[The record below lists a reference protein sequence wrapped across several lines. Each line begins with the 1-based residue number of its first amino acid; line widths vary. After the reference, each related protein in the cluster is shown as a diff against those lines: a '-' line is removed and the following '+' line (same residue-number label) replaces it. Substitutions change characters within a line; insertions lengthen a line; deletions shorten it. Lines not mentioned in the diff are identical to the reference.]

1 MSNTPSSPP
10 SQTVRQELPTR
21 SLSRRHFIYTTAL
34 AAGSL
39 ALTSRAVP
47 RLGYKSPNEKL
58 DVAIIGCGGKG
69 QVDSTNIANAGE
81 NIVAL
86 CDVDAKALAKAALK
100 WPKATQHRDYR
111 VMIEKEKSADAVTV
125 SIPDHH
131 HAPAAM
137 RAIRAGKHVYC
148 QKPMTHT
155 VSEARALTLAA
166 REHKVAT
173 QMGNQG
179 HSDEGIRQLCEMIW
193 SGAIGT
199 VREAH
204 SWTNRPIWPQGL
216 VRPKVTDPV
225 PENLDWDLWLGPAPE
240 RPFVSQWPDATMRDR
255 RIYHPFAWRGWWAF
269 GCGALG
275 DMACHVMDGA
285 NWALKFGSP
294 ASVEV
299 VDSAPV
305 SVDMAPNWSVI
316 RYQFPERNGLP
327 PCTYTWYDGGKKPER
342 PKEMEAEN
350 WESSGT
356 IFIGDKGKIMC
367 GEYIGRPR
375 LLPESSMAEYK
386 RPAPSIPRVPGNSPY
401 KDWIRACKGGPPACS
416 NFDVSGPFT
425 EVVVLGNL
433 ALRLGKKIDWDG
445 VNMKARGLPEADQFI
460 HAQYR
465 KGWEI

>member
-1 MSNTPSSPP
+1 MSNSNPKSPSAP
-10 SQTVRQELPTR
+10 VRLEIPLR
-21 SLSRRHFIYTTAL
+21 SLSRRHFIYTTAV
-34 AAGSL
+34 AASSL
-39 ALTSRAVP
+39 ALAGCVTTR
-47 RLGYKSPNEKL
+47 RNYKSPNEKL
-58 DVAIIGCGGKG
+58 DIAIIGCGGKG
-69 QVDSTNIANAGE
+69 QVDSTNLANAGE

-86 CDVDAKALAKAALK
+86 CDVDSRNLAKAALK
-100 WPKATQHRDYR
+100 WPNAKQYRDYR
-111 VMIEKEKSADAVTV
+111 VMIEKERSADAVTV

-137 RAIRAGKHVYC
+137 RAIKARKHVYC

-166 REHKVAT
+166 RKYKVMT

-179 HSDEGIRQLCEMIW
+179 HSEEGIRQLCEMIW

-216 VRPKVTDPV
+216 VRPKITDPV
-225 PENLDWDLWLGPAPE
+225 PDNLAWDLWLGPAPE
-240 RPFVSQWPDATMRDR
+240 RPFVSQWPDAGMRDR
-255 RIYHPFAWRGWWAF
+255 RIYHPFAWRGWWDF

-294 ASVEV
+294 TSVEV

-305 SVDMAPNWSVI
+305 SVDMAPNWSII
-316 RYQFPERNGLP
+316 RYQFPERHGLP

-356 IFIGDKGKIMC
+356 LFIGDKGKILC

-386 RPAPSIPRVPGNSPY
+386 RPAQTIPRVPGNSPY

-433 ALRLGKKIDWDG
+433 ALRLGKKIVWDG
-445 VNMKARGLPEADQFI
+445 VKMKAKGLPEADQYI

>member
-1 MSNTPSSPP
+1 MSKPDPNALFST
-10 SQTVRQELPTR
+10 TRIELPRTG
-21 SLSRRHFIYTTAL
+21 LTRRHFLYTTAL
-34 AAGSL
+34 GAASVVVAGRTT
-39 ALTSRAVP
+39 ART
-47 RLGYKSPNEKL
+47 LGKSPNEKL
-58 DVAIIGCGGKG
+58 DVAIIGTAGKG
-69 QVDSTNIANAGE
+69 QVDSNAIAQAGE

-86 CDVDAKALAKAALK
+86 CDIDSKNLAKAALK
-100 WPKATQHRDYR
+100 WPNAKQYRDYR

-166 REHKVAT
+166 REHKVVT

-179 HSDEGIRQLCEMIW
+179 HSGEGIRQLCEMIW

-216 VRPKVTDPV
+216 VRPKVSDPV
-225 PENLDWDLWLGPAPE
+225 SEYLDWDLWLGPAPE
-240 RPFVSQWPDATMRDR
+240 RPYVSQWPDTTMRDR
-255 RIYHPFAWRGWWAF
+255 RIYHPFAWRGWWDF

-299 VDSAPV
+299 VDASPV
-305 SVDMAPNWSVI
+305 SVDMAPNWSII
-316 RYQFPERNGLP
+316 RYQFPEREGLP
-327 PCTYTWYDGGKKPER
+327 PCTYTWYDGGKKPEK
-342 PKEMEAEN
+342 PKEMEAER

-375 LLPESSMAEYK
+375 LLPESSMADYK
-386 RPAPSIPRVPGNSPY
+386 RPDPTIPRVPGNDPCTRISS
-401 KDWIRACKGGPPACS
+401 APAKAVRRPARILTFPAHSQRSWCWATWRCGWARRS
-416 NFDVSGPFT
+416 IGT
-425 EVVVLGNL
+425 ES
-433 ALRLGKKIDWDG
+433 I
-445 VNMKARGLPEADQFI
+445 
-460 HAQYR
+460 
-465 KGWEI
+465 